1 MRSTVGMTLA
11 AAVTGAV
18 VLAGCSGGTNV
29 PGGGSAG
36 GGDGAGGSTTLRL
49 ESWRP
54 EDASVW
60 TNKILPAFTKEHPNI
75 KVQFAPTNANEYD
88 AAMTSRFQG
97 GSAGDLITCRS
108 YELNRAVIR
117 KGYLEPIAGLK
128 GLDQFDKV
136 ALDTWADDK
145 GKPYCIPAASVMAGF
160 FYNKDIFDK
169 LGLKPPQTQDEFI
182 QVLDRIKADGKYA
195 PLAMGGAGADAWTL
209 SYMGLDSIGP
219 NYWHGMEGYNGLQD
233 GKMKATDPQFVA
245 AFKALDSWKPYLPKG
260 FASVTYADATQM
272 FALGKAAI
280 FPSGSWDINAVTANG
295 LKVGVFGP
303 PVPHAGDQRYLQD
316 HPDMGIGINAAS
328 KHKAA
333 ARTFLEW
340 VASPK
345 FQTLYANAL
354 PGFFGMSKASVQ
366 LQNNLAQDWL
376 HLRDGAKLSPRLG
389 LDKMAVGNPNWETK
403 VEPLLDKM
411 LTGALSPEEVAAQ
424 MQKTLETSYKPQQ
437 Q

>member
-1 MRSTVGMTLA
+1 MRSRVALALVTAMA
-11 AAVTGAV
+11 AAAA
-18 VLAGCSGGTNV
+18 LAGCGGST
-29 PGGGSAG
+29 GGGSSS
-36 GGDGAGGSTTLRL
+36 GDGGVTLRL

-60 TNKILPAFTKEHPNI
+60 TNTILPAFMKKHPDI
-75 KVQFAPTNANEYD
+75 KVQFSPTNANEYD
-88 AAMTSRFQG
+88 AAMESRFQG

-108 YELNRAVIR
+108 YELNRAIIR
-117 KGYLEPIAGLK
+117 KGYLEPITGLK
-128 GLDQFDKV
+128 GLQNFDKV
-136 ALDTWADDK
+136 ALNTWADDK

-169 LGLKPPQTQDEFI
+169 LGLKVPQTQDEFI
-182 QVLDRIKADGKYA
+182 QVLDKIKADGTYA

-233 GKMKATDPQFVA
+233 GTMKATDPQFVA
-245 AFKALDSWKPYLPKG
+245 AFKALDSWQPYLPDG

-295 LKVGVFGP
+295 LDVGVFGP
-303 PVPHAGDQRYLQD
+303 PVAEAGDQRYLQD

-328 KHKAA
+328 KHKDQAK
-333 ARTFLEW
+333 TFLEW
-340 VASPK
+340 VASPE

-354 PGFFGMSKASVQ
+354 PGFFGMSKTPVTLKNQ
-366 LQNNLAQDWL
+366 LAQDWL
-376 HLRDGAKLSPRLG
+376 DLRKGAKLTPRMG
-389 LDKMAVGNPNWETK
+389 LDKMSVGNPNWETK
-403 VEPLLDKM
+403 IEPLLDKM
-411 LTGALSPEEVAAQ
+411 LTTDLAPEQVAAE
-424 MQKTLETSYKPQQ
+424 MQKSLEASYKPQQ
-437 Q
+437 H